1 MDSLTN
7 AVGAVAF
14 ASDVFYALVK
24 KIISSAY
31 VFIDFITQI
40 VLSRVL
46 KSIFNIPTIL
56 YLPL

>member
-1 MDSLTN
+1 MEFLTN
-7 AVGAVAF
+7 AVGAMAF
-14 ASDVFYALVK
+14 ASEVFYALVK

-31 VFIDFITQI
+31 VFIDFITHI

-46 KSIFNIPTIL
+46 RCSSNIPTIL

>member
-7 AVGAVAF
+7 AVGAMAF
-14 ASDVFYALVK
+14 ASEVFYALVK
-24 KIISSAY
+24 KIISSAC
-31 VFIDFITQI
+31 VFIDVITHI

-46 KSIFNIPTIL
+46 RCSSNISTIL

>member
-1 MDSLTN
+1 MESLTN
-7 AVGAVAF
+7 AVGAMAGV
-14 ASDVFYALVK
+14 SEGFYALVK

>member
-1 MDSLTN
+1 MEFLTN
-7 AVGAVAF
+7 AVGAMAF
-14 ASDVFYALVK
+14 ASEVFYALVK

-31 VFIDFITQI
+31 VFIDFITHI

-56 YLPL
+56 YLAL

>member
-7 AVGAVAF
+7 AVGAMAF
-14 ASDVFYALVK
+14 ASEVFYALVK

-31 VFIDFITQI
+31 VFIDFVTYI

-46 KSIFNIPTIL
+46 RCSSNISTIL

>member
-1 MDSLTN
+1 MESLTN
-7 AVGAVAF
+7 AVGAMAGV
-14 ASDVFYALVK
+14 SEGFYEIKK

-46 KSIFNIPTIL
+46 KSIFNISTIL